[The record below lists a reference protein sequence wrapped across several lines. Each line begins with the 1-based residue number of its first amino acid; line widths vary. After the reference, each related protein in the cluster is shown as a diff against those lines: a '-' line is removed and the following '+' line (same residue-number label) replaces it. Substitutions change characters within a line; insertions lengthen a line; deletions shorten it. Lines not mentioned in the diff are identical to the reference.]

1 MRFLYPSRLEKYIL
15 KKIGDRWREHKSDLK
30 ALYFDA
36 NKNMEANN
44 TNVPKGVIKDQW
56 ITLVSNWMTP
66 KAQGISE
73 TNRNNCA
80 MRKSKHT
87 AGTKSFPRVREELRL
102 KDPEKKYPHRA
113 VLYMHTHKH
122 KSDKKMNEQ
131 VVDLKKR
138 IAANPNLVDTSR
150 GKTTWKGDVLNAVL
164 GPDKPGHVHGLGLV
178 PNPNQVFD
186 VSTSRHF
193 QNIHL
198 SSLEDTPNEDLLAV
212 RLKMEKLEK
221 RVENQDA
228 EILELKGKT
237 KNSEGQLQGS
247 LDQISKSRDVPSIA
261 KTSSK
266 RKRIYGDGHSQQLG
280 TVGQQNNVKSKGT
293 FLDDREM
300 QPSYKRPAVDKNN
313 ESFIHGENVQQE
325 KENTSADK
333 SKQNS
338 LYDVEMQPSNK
349 RPSKDK
355 NKDTSIHDEH
365 VQQEKEN
372 TSADKLRCQNT
383 SKISRGANATKH
395 ANKQQ
400 CNTTNCLGADSIDV
414 GTVVFL
420 KSLGN
425 PNRNVA
431 LGTLQSIEPE
441 YKVEGVHL
449 GNQFWA
455 VRVDATLAKSD
466 QLIRPLKKVNII
478 GHAAGLIIAWP
489 STFIAKIN

>member
-333 SKQNS
+333 
-338 LYDVEMQPSNK
+338 
-349 RPSKDK
+349 
-355 NKDTSIHDEH
+355 
-365 VQQEKEN
+365 
-372 TSADKLRCQNT
+372 LRCQNT

>member
-237 KNSEGQLQGS
+237 KNSEGQ
-247 LDQISKSRDVPSIA
+247 
-261 KTSSK
+261 
-266 RKRIYGDGHSQQLG
+266 RIYGDGHSQQLG

-333 SKQNS
+333 GSLGEESTSQDALCVGKTNSKQKRVYSDSRSQQLGTVGRQNNVMSKQNS

-355 NKDTSIHDEH
+355 VCSFIYCSVSNMVEQQLIVTSSSH
-365 VQQEKEN
+365 
-372 TSADKLRCQNT
+372 
-383 SKISRGANATKH
+383 G
-395 ANKQQ
+395 
-400 CNTTNCLGADSIDV
+400 
-414 GTVVFL
+414 
-420 KSLGN
+420 
-425 PNRNVA
+425 RNV
-431 LGTLQSIEPE
+431 
-441 YKVEGVHL
+441 
-449 GNQFWA
+449 
-455 VRVDATLAKSD
+455 
-466 QLIRPLKKVNII
+466 
-478 GHAAGLIIAWP
+478 
-489 STFIAKIN
+489 